1 MVMSKSKEKLKYVF
15 YTITHPM
22 DGFYEIRHRGRGSV
36 PLAVL
41 LVFLFALCFSANR
54 QYAGFVVNYLNPMSI
69 NSLME
74 IFSVFVLFFLFCV
87 GNWSIT
93 CLMNGEGRL
102 KDVVT
107 VTGYAMLPMILTFIP
122 AIILSRFVA
131 ADEEAFYY
139 LLMGLG
145 IVWFALLVVS
155 GIMTVHNYT
164 VGKTVFTMIL
174 TFAAIL
180 IIIFLII
187 LMYSLLGQVG
197 SFMDSMYN
205 ELMLR
210 I

>member
-1 MVMSKSKEKLKYVF
+1 MSKSKEKLKYVF
-15 YTITHPM
+15 YTIVHPV

-41 LVFLFALCFSANR
+41 FVFLFALCFSANR
-54 QYAGFVVNYLNPMSI
+54 QYAGFIVNSLNPMSI
-69 NSLME
+69 NSFME
-74 IFSVFVLFFLFCV
+74 ILSVFVLFFLFCV

-93 CLMNGEGRL
+93 CLMDGEGRL
-102 KDVVT
+102 KDIVT

-139 LLMGLG
+139 LLMGAG
-145 IVWFALLVVS
+145 IVWFVLLVVS

-164 VGKTVFTMIL
+164 VGKTVFTMVL
-174 TFAAIL
+174 TFAAML
-180 IIIFLII
+180 IIIFLMI
-187 LMYSLLGQVG
+187 LMYSLLGQVV
-197 SFMDSMYN
+197 SFMGSMYN